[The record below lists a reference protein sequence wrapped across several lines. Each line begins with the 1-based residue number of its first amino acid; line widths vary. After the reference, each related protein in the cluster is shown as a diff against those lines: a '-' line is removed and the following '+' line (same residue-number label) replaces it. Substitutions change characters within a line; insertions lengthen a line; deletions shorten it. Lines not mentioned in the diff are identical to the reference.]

1 MHLCYAACMPIAP
14 ERILYEDDSLLA
26 VNKLSGELVVRG
38 KGRVDKLPL
47 LDFLKKDRSGLK
59 ALHRLDFETSGVV
72 LFAKTKEVEEQI
84 LSSKFRGWRKTYRT
98 LVMGRIL
105 RENGVIRIPLPA
117 RGKGTVEATTRYH
130 VLERFAH
137 SSYVEAEI
145 ETGRYHQIR
154 RHFAE
159 MRHPLVLDTVYGHKK
174 FNSLFTQ
181 EFRLRE
187 FFLHAFSLCLP
198 HPVTGK
204 ELCIEAPLPRP
215 FQQVLKRLRSL

>member
-1 MHLCYAACMPIAP
+1 MPIVP

-47 LDFLKKDRSGLK
+47 LDYLKKDRPGLK

-72 LFAKTKEVEEQI
+72 LFAKTKEVEEKI
-84 LSSKFRGWRKTYRT
+84 LSSKFRGWHKTYRA

-105 RENGVIRIPLPA
+105 RGNGVIRIPLPA
-117 RGKGTVEATTRYH
+117 RGKGTLEAATRYR
-130 VLERFAH
+130 VLERFAN
-137 SSYVEAEI
+137 SSYIEAEI

-159 MRHPLVLDTVYGHKK
+159 MRHPLVLDHLYGHAK

-181 EFRLRE
+181 EFHLHG

-204 ELCIEAPLPRP
+204 ELRIGAPMPRP
-215 FQQVLKRLRSL
+215 FEQVLRRLRSL